1 MLPARN
7 LVPLTL
13 AALAVLG
20 IDACQSSTGVVTR
33 DDWRELEAAEAR
45 WKDRS
50 FANYQYEI
58 RTACFCP
65 PIINQWVR
73 VTVHG
78 DVVVDAELVEPD
90 LSFEIQG
97 LTLWDPIDSIFA
109 ELRARLVNPSLS
121 TAYQEFEADYDPV
134 LGYPTRI
141 EFVERPGVSDAAS
154 VATLRNLTP
163 LP

>member
-1 MLPARN
+1 MYR
-7 LVPLTL
+7 LVHLTI
-13 AALAVLG
+13 AVLAILG
-20 IDACQSSTGVVTR
+20 LDACRSSTGVVTGA
-33 DDWRELEAAEAR
+33 DWRELEAAEAR
-45 WKDRS
+45 WKDRP

-73 VTVHG
+73 VTVQG
-78 DVVVDAELVEPD
+78 DVVVAAEPVEPD
-90 LSFEIQG
+90 PFLEISG

-109 ELRARLVNPSLS
+109 ELRQRLSHPSLS
-121 TAYQEFEADYDPV
+121 SAYKEFEAEYDPE

-154 VATLRNLTP
+154 IATLRNLTP
-163 LP
+163 IP